1 MVDVVNYDTAHE
13 QYLRY
18 YRHSN
23 EVRFVSWTWPKGR
36 DTFGRMAVVISRGE
50 PSPAYYLSRYAQSYA
65 SKSCAP
71 GHTLFVSSGSNLP
84 RDMIRNSGYKITRNI
99 DQADYVVI
107 PKPDRVNSYDC
118 FFCGLCGGKFYM
130 FDITDENGD
139 YFELSI
145 AEANIIADKIK
156 EKYDGIQLI
165 YSAGQKLFVSFLRNV
180 EEHKDLFELKGE
192 SANRKYV
199 YDSDLPLTPST
210 VLSAENLSIIERVPD
225 KRTALKLLMQTDFK
239 KYPFTTCM
247 FLYYGI
253 QAGYGYKYGDQ
264 VNWMMRTVKLDQF
277 ENGEKYPVPIQPED
291 FALFQ
296 SYLMYK
302 LGVSESGGYITD
314 DKRDSIS
321 SDCFE
326 FVAHRTAIKS
336 TKIDHPMSFNDIK
349 TIISNS

>member
-1 MVDVVNYDTAHE
+1 MDVVNYDKAYE

-23 EVRFVSWTWPKGR
+23 EVKFSYTARQKGR
-36 DTFGRMAVVISRGE
+36 DTFGRMAVIISRGE
-50 PSPAYYLSRYAQSYA
+50 SFPAYYLSRYAQSYA

-107 PKPDRVNSYDC
+107 PKPDKVTAYDC
-118 FFCGLCGGKFYM
+118 FFCGLYADKFYM
-130 FDITDENGD
+130 FYVSDENGD
-139 YFELSI
+139 YLEPSI

-156 EKYDGIQLI
+156 EKFSGIQLI
-165 YSAGQKLFVSFLRNV
+165 YSAGRKLFVSFLRNV
-180 EEHKDLFELKGE
+180 EEHKELFELKGE
-192 SANRKYV
+192 PANHKYV
-199 YDSDLPLTPST
+199 YDSDLLLTPST
-210 VLSAENLSIIERVPD
+210 VLSAENLSIIERIPD
-225 KRTALKLLMQTDFK
+225 KRTALKLLMQTDFQ

-247 FLYYGI
+247 FLFYGI
-253 QAGYGYKYGDQ
+253 DADYGYKYGDQ

-277 ENGEKYPVPIQPED
+277 ENDEEYPVPIQPED

-302 LGVSESGGYITD
+302 LGVADSGGYITD
-314 DKRDSIS
+314 DKLNSIN

-326 FVAHRTAIKS
+326 FVAHRTAIKP
-336 TKIDHPMSFNDIK
+336 TKINHPMSFDAIK